1 MDLLGKA
8 GELLALLSASSNP
21 DKLDADTDGCNVGDG
36 ENPGIPNMSKLASS
50 RLDSEAWKQ

>member
-8 GELLALLSASSNP
+8 GELLALLSPSSNP

-36 ENPGIPNMSKLASS
+36 ENPGIPNTSKPASS
-50 RLDSEAWKQ
+50 SLDSEARKQ